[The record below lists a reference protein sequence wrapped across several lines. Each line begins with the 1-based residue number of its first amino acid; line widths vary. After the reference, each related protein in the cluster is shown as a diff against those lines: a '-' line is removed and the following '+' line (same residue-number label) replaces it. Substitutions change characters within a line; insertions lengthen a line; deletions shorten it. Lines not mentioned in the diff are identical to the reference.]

1 MLVGSLIKRRLPVAP
16 ITLANADQTA
26 SLEVVPERGGLI
38 TQWSVQGRNILYL
51 DQQRFANPTLSV
63 RGGMPILF
71 PICGNLPQNTYTDN
85 GQDFQLKQHGFAR
98 DLPWNVVS
106 QTRSELVLRLKST
119 PETLQQYPYAFQF
132 TLTYALQGTTLRIQS
147 QIYNA
152 SDRPLPFSLGFHPY
166 FEVEDKTA
174 IAFELPVAQVL
185 DQKTGQVSPYT
196 GALDLTVPELDV
208 ALSPVMG
215 QQALLRD
222 RHRQTAIEMTYDN
235 CFSTLVVWTVAGKD
249 YVCLEPWTGPRNAL
263 NTGNSLLQIPPQ
275 QTFQAEVSFS
285 VHNSG

>member
-1 MLVGSLIKRRLPVAP
+1 VAP
-16 ITLANADQTA
+16 ITLTSADQTA
-26 SLEVVPERGGLI
+26 SLEVVPERGGII

-63 RGGMPILF
+63 RGGIPILF

-106 QTRSELVLRLKST
+106 QTTTELVLRLEST
-119 PETLQQYPYAFQF
+119 PETLQQYPYTFQF
-132 TLTYALQGTTLRIQS
+132 TLIYALQGTTLQIQS
-147 QIYNA
+147 QIHNA

-174 IAFELPVAQVL
+174 IAFDIPATLVL

-208 ALSPVMG
+208 ALSPVTG
-215 QQALLRD
+215 QQAILHD

-235 CFSTLVVWTVAGKD
+235 CFSTLVVWTVLGNN

-263 NTGNSLLQIPPQ
+263 NTGNSLLKIPPQ
-275 QTFQAEVSFS
+275 QTFHAEVSFS
-285 VHNSG
+285 VSKPA